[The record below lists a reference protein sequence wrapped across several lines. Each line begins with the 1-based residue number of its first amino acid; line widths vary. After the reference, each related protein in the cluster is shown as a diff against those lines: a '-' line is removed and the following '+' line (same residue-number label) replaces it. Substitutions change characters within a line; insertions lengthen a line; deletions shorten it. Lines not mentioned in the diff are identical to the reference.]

1 MRHRAWAAA
10 ALVAVALGAA
20 ACGSDDDAGAAAT
33 TTEEASTTAPA
44 TTAPA
49 TTAEAAAGPGTVAAG
64 KVVFTQN
71 CAGCHAGLGTKP
83 GYGPKLAGKG
93 LSEAHIRN
101 MVNNG
106 GSLMP
111 SGLVEGQDLA
121 DVVAYVLQP
130 AVARPD
136 QPVRVS
142 THPNGRRSIS
152 GRRPAGS
159 RFLKGIS

>member
-10 ALVAVALGAA
+10 ALVVVALGAA
-20 ACGSDDDAGAAAT
+20 ACGSDDDDSGAAAT
-33 TTEEASTTAPA
+33 TTEAAS

-49 TTAEAAAGPGTVAAG
+49 TTAEAAVGPGTVAAG

-93 LSEAHIRN
+93 LTEAHIRD

-121 DVVAYVLQP
+121 DVVAYVSSLQ
-130 AVARPD
+130 
-136 QPVRVS
+136 
-142 THPNGRRSIS
+142 
-152 GRRPAGS
+152 
-159 RFLKGIS
+159 

>member
-1 MRHRAWAAA
+1 VRHRAWAAA
-10 ALVAVALGAA
+10 ALVVVALGAA
-20 ACGSDDDAGAAAT
+20 ACGSDDDDSGAAAT
-33 TTEEASTTAPA
+33 TTEAASTTAPATTAPA

-49 TTAEAAAGPGTVAAG
+49 TTAEAAVGPGTVAAG

-93 LSEAHIRN
+93 LTEAHIRD

-121 DVVAYVLQP
+121 DVVAYVSSLQ
-130 AVARPD
+130 
-136 QPVRVS
+136 
-142 THPNGRRSIS
+142 
-152 GRRPAGS
+152 
-159 RFLKGIS
+159 

>member
-10 ALVAVALGAA
+10 ALVVVALAAA
-20 ACGSDDDAGAAAT
+20 ACGSDDDDAGAEAT
-33 TTEEASTTAPA
+33 TSAAPPATATAPA
-44 TTAPA
+44 TTAPT
-49 TTAEAAAGPGTVAAG
+49 TTAEAPVGPGTVAAG

-93 LSEAHIRN
+93 LSEADIRN

-121 DVVAYVLQP
+121 DVVAYVSSLQ
-130 AVARPD
+130 
-136 QPVRVS
+136 
-142 THPNGRRSIS
+142 
-152 GRRPAGS
+152 
-159 RFLKGIS
+159 